1 MKQTKGTWVAKCYER
16 TNKCFVV
23 AGDKVIFEQLTDA
36 TNSISPDAHLIAA
49 APDML
54 EALEEAIRLI
64 ATAEHQGAFDNCALP
79 KIGQRT
85 LNKLEALISRAKGE

>member
-1 MKQTKGTWVAKCYER
+1 MRHVISQGLGVENNLKTDVFIDGQCVDVGTE
-16 TNKCFVV
+16 
-23 AGDKVIFEQLTDA
+23 
-36 TNSISPDAHLIAA
+36 SAA
-49 APDML
+49 ALISAAPEML
-54 EALEEAIRLI
+54 DALEEAIRLI